1 MEVLEE
7 IMVRTHTRSK
17 LAQLLVAA
25 FIFTTLGITACG
37 DAPDQP
43 VSPSSTEDAV
53 TQINVLS
60 KDNPGVAR
68 AMDVQNRNTERF
80 MAKHGVVGTGTGLDE
95 EGNPAVIIFT
105 ERELGKGIPTSI
117 DGIPVIEQVVGV
129 VEPVAGGGKTKSTAS
144 KTKSTAAKPKSS
156 SASSLATTARHPRP
170 APIGISTSNYYDC
183 GAGTIGVRVR
193 GGDNVY
199 ALSCNHVWGR
209 LNAAQPGE
217 SILQPGSGDV
227 ACAQNTT
234 DIIGQIAGLEPI
246 VHLSTASNVMDATM
260 MLTSTAEL
268 GNGTPT
274 DGYGIPSSTPV
285 DPVVGMSV
293 QKYGRTTGLTK
304 GKISAINVTIGINYG
319 YGTAR
324 FVDQIA
330 IAPARKNSSFVE
342 GGDSGSLVVTDNS
355 TASPIGMIFAKS
367 GSIAYANP
375 IKPILTR
382 FNVTIDGK

>member
-1 MEVLEE
+1 MAWK
-7 IMVRTHTRSK
+7 RTHSK
-17 LAQLLVAA
+17 LAQFLIAA
-25 FIFTTLGITACG
+25 LITTALGITACS

-43 VSPSSTEDAV
+43 VSPSTNDNAV
-53 TQINVLS
+53 TQLNVLS

-68 AMDVQNRNTERF
+68 AMEVQNRNTERF
-80 MAKHGVVGTGTGLDE
+80 MEKHGVIGTGTGLDE
-95 EGNPAVIIFT
+95 EGKPAIIIFT
-105 ERELGKGIPTSI
+105 EHALGNAIPTSL
-117 DGIPVIEQVVGV
+117 DGIPVIEQVVGE
-129 VEPVAGGGKTKSTAS
+129 VEPVAGGGKTKSTA
-144 KTKSTAAKPKSS
+144 AKPKSTS
-156 SASSLATTARHPRP
+156 TNTLATTVRHPRP

-193 GGDNVY
+193 GGDFVY

-217 SILQPGSGDV
+217 NILQPGSGDV
-227 ACAQNTT
+227 ACAKITT

-246 VHLSTASNVMDATM
+246 VHLSTASNIMDATM
-260 MLTSTAEL
+260 ILTSTADL
-268 GNGTPT
+268 DNRTPA
-274 DGYGIPSSTPV
+274 DGYGIPSSTPI

-304 GKISAINVTIGINYG
+304 GKISAINVTMGINYG

-330 IAPARKNSSFVE
+330 IEPARKNSSFVE

-355 TASPIGMIFAKS
+355 TASPIGMIFARS